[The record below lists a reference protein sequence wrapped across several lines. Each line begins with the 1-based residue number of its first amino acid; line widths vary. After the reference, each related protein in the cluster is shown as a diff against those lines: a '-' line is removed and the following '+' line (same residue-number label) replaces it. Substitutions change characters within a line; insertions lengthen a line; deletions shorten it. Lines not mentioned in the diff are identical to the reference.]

1 MSSGFFAAANFS
13 FTLSTRSSSTQPP
26 DTEPTIWP
34 SSRIA
39 TMAPIGRGAEP
50 QVLTIVPSAARWPFL
65 RQSSAVRSTSIST
78 LSMGKCYRN
87 ATTLGRRSIGNSNA
101 RAMAGGAGLGP
112 REREQL
118 VRETPR
124 ADRRLV
130 HRLELGAHFRR
141 QRFRERELG
150 VRLQARERRAQLM
163 RGVGKEALLVAARL
177 RHLVEQSVQ
186 RAHERLRCL
195 GGAPG

>member
-1 MSSGFFAAANFS
+1 MAVGASGAHRDVPAALRVLDRVVHEVREGFTQQERIALHRRPVELEAKVDIARERLVHPAVGFAFGERLEVHFRGAAA
-13 FTLSTRSSSTQPP
+13 R
-26 DTEPTIWP
+26 
-34 SSRIA
+34 
-39 TMAPIGRGAEP
+39 
-50 QVLTIVPSAARWPFL
+50 
-65 RQSSAVRSTSIST
+65 
-78 LSMGKCYRN
+78 
-87 ATTLGRRSIGNSNA
+87 
-101 RAMAGGAGLGP
+101 AGLGA

-130 HRLELGAHFRR
+130 HLLELGAHFRR

-186 RAHERLRCL
+186 RAHQRLRFL
-195 GGAPG
+195 GCALRRNRPQVAGRARLDLIR